1 MFTNYAIIEV
11 EKVHGEFQVTGS
23 KIPDD
28 KVKETV
34 FKNEKRRICESSQIL
49 GSVYVGRSKL
59 DEGPRL
65 DFQLDF
71 LLEFFLSLS
80 SFFF

>member
-1 MFTNYAIIEV
+1 M
-11 EKVHGEFQVTGS
+11 TGS

-34 FKNEKRRICESSQIL
+34 FKNEKRGLCESSQIL
-49 GSVYVGRSKL
+49 GSVYVGRNKL

-65 DFQLDF
+65 NFLLDF
-71 LLEFFLSLS
+71 LLEFLLSLS
-80 SFFF
+80 SFLN